1 MRIDCPFCKNINTL
15 SVDTTENNIKWYC
28 FHSTCSA
35 KGKYQGEK
43 NMQYVEKVLK
53 VYTLMKKL
61 CDGYLNITVGKHGLG
76 VEQI

>member
-43 NMQYVEKVLK
+43 NMNYIELESNGSLVTNEGIVL
-53 VYTLMKKL
+53 
-61 CDGYLNITVGKHGLG
+61 
-76 VEQI
+76 Q